1 MGRDSAPRCSIGVE
15 FKRSDAP
22 GLTPSMRVSL
32 NDLKLDRLYV
42 VYPGSQ
48 RYALSEQVE
57 VVPLSALLA

>member
-1 MGRDSAPRCSIGVE
+1 VE

-22 GLTPSMRVSL
+22 GLTPSMRVAL
-32 NDLKLDRLYV
+32 NDLKLDKLYV

-48 RYALSEQVE
+48 RYALSEQVD